1 MSNGTTLPGSI
12 VGRLVARLNLRFP
25 VLVGVLATLTVVDLV
40 VPDFVPFVD
49 EIGLA
54 LLTVLLSRWKARKET
69 AAGSPRPPAPPGS
82 PETIDVTARRVE

>member
-25 VLVGVLATLTVVDLV
+25 VLVGVLATLTIVDLV
-40 VPDFVPFVD
+40 VSDFVPFVD

-54 LLTVLLSRWKARKET
+54 LLTVLLSRWKARKD
-69 AAGSPRPPAPPGS
+69 ADAGSTRPPAPPGS
-82 PETIDVTARRVE
+82 PDTIDVTARRVD